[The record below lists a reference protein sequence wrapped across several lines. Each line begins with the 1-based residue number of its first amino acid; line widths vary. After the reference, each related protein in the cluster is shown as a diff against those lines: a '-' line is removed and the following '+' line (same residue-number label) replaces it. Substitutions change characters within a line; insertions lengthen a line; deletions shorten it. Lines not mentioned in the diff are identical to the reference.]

1 MEINKGGRKRLGANK
16 RVYDVKLRFNE
27 EEMKVLKKIVESYN
41 LDITKRGVLSP
52 FLRRLI
58 LSENASQEDQ
68 IPDSLSKL
76 TYQINRIGT
85 NINQL
90 TKVANYKNMRSPS
103 AKLETEIRKS
113 NELMEQIFDLMNTK
127 FN

>member
-1 MEINKGGRKRLGANK
+1 MEINKGGRKPLGDKK
-16 RVYDVKLRFNE
+16 RTYEVRLRFNE
-27 EEMKVLKKIVESYN
+27 EEKETLKKLIESYN
-41 LDITKRGVLSP
+41 LKFEKRGVVSP
-52 FLRRLI
+52 FLRRFL
-58 LSENASQEDQ
+58 LNQKAEPEDK
-68 IPDSLSKL
+68 IPDEFSKL

-103 AKLETEIRKS
+103 AKLETEVQKA
-113 NELMEQIFDLMNTK
+113 NELMERIFNLMNSN